1 MLFWS
6 FLIGEGLIKALIII
20 TAHSNL
26 LLPILSAIITI
37 TTTTTGTTT
46 IIIITITINIYLN
59 LFFFPLTA
67 TKYFPL

>member
-37 TTTTTGTTT
+37 TTTTGTST

-67 TKYFPL
+67 TKYFHL